1 MNRRFLRAIFAMAP
15 SAILLLA
22 YSTGPE
28 PRHTAAPGD
37 DPLACTTAGCH
48 TGTALNGGGGSVTV
62 DFPDGTSYTPGATK
76 TFNITISDPKGR
88 VYGFQMSARLDS
100 NPSNGQAGDFTS
112 GIQQIVIC
120 DDSNLK
126 GPLGCP
132 ANNPV
137 QFIEHSRP
145 FTANTIS
152 VQWKAPATNVG
163 NIHIYVA
170 GNAANNDGNDTGDHI
185 YTASYLLTP
194 AGPPTI
200 TSLNSAADFSAT
212 AGLASGTWLEIYG
225 SNLSDSTRLWA
236 GSDFDGIKAPT
247 SLENVTVT
255 INGIQAFIDYV
266 SPTQVNVQAP
276 ADTAVGDAIPIV
288 LTNKSG
294 KSTITMA
301 KKQIAPA
308 VLAPASFNVGGK
320 QYVVAQFS
328 DQTFVGKTGLI
339 AGLPFRPAAAGDV
352 ITIYAIG
359 CGPVSQNVLPGE
371 IAQGVTTLLSP
382 LNFKFNGVA
391 GTLSYAGLAPG
402 QVGLYQFNVKVP
414 TGVSGDVPL
423 QIDASGAPIGQ
434 TLFIT
439 VQ

>member
-62 DFPDGTSYTPGATK
+62 DFPDGTTYTPGATK

-100 NPSNGQAGDFTS
+100 NLSNGQAGDFTS

-145 FTANTIS
+145 LTANTIS

-391 GTLSYAGLAPG
+391 GTLSYAVLAPG
-402 QVGLYQFNVKVP
+402 QVGLYQFNLKVP

>member
-1 MNRRFLRAIFAMAP
+1 
-15 SAILLLA
+15 
-22 YSTGPE
+22 
-28 PRHTAAPGD
+28 
-37 DPLACTTAGCH
+37 
-48 TGTALNGGGGSVTV
+48 
-62 DFPDGTSYTPGATK
+62 
-76 TFNITISDPKGR
+76 
-88 VYGFQMSARLDS
+88 
-100 NPSNGQAGDFTS
+100 
-112 GIQQIVIC
+112 
-120 DDSNLK
+120 
-126 GPLGCP
+126 
-132 ANNPV
+132 
-137 QFIEHSRP
+137 
-145 FTANTIS
+145 
-152 VQWKAPATNVG
+152 
-163 NIHIYVA
+163 
-170 GNAANNDGNDTGDHI
+170 
-185 YTASYLLTP
+185 
-194 AGPPTI
+194 
-200 TSLNSAADFSAT
+200 
-212 AGLASGTWLEIYG
+212 
-225 SNLSDSTRLWA
+225 
-236 GSDFDGIKAPT
+236 
-247 SLENVTVT
+247 
-255 INGIQAFIDYV
+255 
-266 SPTQVNVQAP
+266 
-276 ADTAVGDAIPIV
+276 
-288 LTNKSG
+288 
-294 KSTITMA
+294 MA